1 MRRACCRRSDPGPRR
16 TPDGFSAA
24 PAVLRS
30 SSPCVLALAV
40 AADEVVRG
48 AVVPKRRFGPAL
60 ELRDDALG
68 ELLAQ
73 LDSPLIEGV
82 DVPDDALG
90 EDAVFVEGDQLAERL
105 GSEAIG
111 HDRVRGTVAL
121 EDPMRNDGVGGA
133 LGLDLL
139 ARLAE
144 GERLALREDVGE
156 QYVVVPAER
165 VQR

>member
-30 SSPCVLALAV
+30 SSPCVLPLAV
-40 AADEVVRG
+40 AADEVVRR
-48 AVVPKRRFGPAL
+48 AVVPKRRFVLAL
-60 ELRDDALG
+60 DLRDDALG

-90 EDAVFVEGDQLAERL
+90 EDAVLVEGDQLAERL
-105 GSEAIG
+105 RRQPLGD
-111 HDRVRGTVAL
+111 DRIRGTVAA
-121 EDPMRNDGVGGA
+121 EDAVRNEAVRRP
-133 LGLDLL
+133 LSLDLL

-144 GERLALREDVGE
+144 GERLGLRDNVREK
-156 QYVVVPAER
+156 
-165 VQR
+165 